1 MPLIHLADGRRIP
14 YRIRVSP
21 RSRRVR
27 LTLNPR
33 DGLVMVTPPGVSRL
47 QLARL
52 AYEWRDW
59 VAHQLDALGIDEFG
73 AAGADGIELPDTILL
88 AGLEEEWDVVHR
100 HTSSAS
106 ARVTMKDDGQLLLSG
121 ASGDVPARVAA
132 LRRWVMR
139 RARDTLPECLE
150 EVAEETGLDFASV
163 TVRAQRKRWG
173 SCSTRGDISLN
184 YQLLFLPPP
193 LLRHVLLHE
202 LCHTVEMNHSPRFWA
217 TVRRFEP
224 DLDSMRVEM
233 RQAWTHV
240 PDWVS
245 ADA

>member
-1 MPLIHLADGRRIP
+1 
-14 YRIRVSP
+14 
-21 RSRRVR
+21 
-27 LTLNPR
+27 
-33 DGLVMVTPPGVSRL
+33 VSRS
-47 QLARL
+47 
-52 AYEWRDW
+52 
-59 VAHQLDALGIDEFG
+59 V
-73 AAGADGIELPDTILL
+73 P
-88 AGLEEEWDVVHR
+88 
-100 HTSSAS
+100 SAS
-106 ARVTMKDDGQLLLSG
+106 
-121 ASGDVPARVAA
+121 
-132 LRRWVMR
+132 
-139 RARDTLPECLE
+139 
-150 EVAEETGLDFASV
+150 
-163 TVRAQRKRWG
+163 RWG
-173 SCSTRGDISLN
+173 SCSARGDISLN

>member
-52 AYEWRDW
+52 AHEWRDW

-73 AAGADGIELPDTILL
+73 AADADGIELPDTILL
-88 AGLEEEWDVVHR
+88 AGLEEEWDVLHR

-121 ASGDVPARVAA
+121 GSGDVPARVAA

-163 TVRAQRKRWG
+163 TVRAQRRRWG

-233 RQAWTHV
+233 RQAWAHV